1 MDKIFLEKYHQEL
14 KFFRDASKEFAEE
27 HPKAATRLGLSAP
40 EIEDPYVERLIEAVS
55 FLTARVNLKIDS
67 EYPQFVQHILKVIH
81 PDLTQSIPSA
91 GIVQLVTD
99 HKRAF
104 NIPKLAQVVTYDHA
118 KGFPTCQFSVCNSL
132 QIVPFTIEKI
142 RYSQDI
148 SQLLIKNTSKK
159 TSKAVLNF
167 DVCIPAGFS
176 FEHLKY
182 ADLRWH
188 IGAADLKVSS
198 ELMYFLVEK
207 LEYMTVELEGVD
219 DWKYRFIPDLYFL
232 GFDEYLSLH
241 NNKSASYLKH
251 IVEYAVLPEK
261 YLFFTIKNL
270 EAVFKDLFFKKT
282 DLMNVKDDDKSISN
296 PIKLKFNCV
305 FNDTSEVLDRFLDSD
320 SLSFNSV
327 VLNNIFKRRTRVI
340 VDQFKNEQH
349 VVVDKLR
356 PADYE
361 VLKIDKIEGYSK
373 NNHKVKIFEPIY
385 KLSNDTDHFDDSSYG
400 FFSELHKQSFL
411 SSKKNSYKGSE
422 CYVMLT
428 NQLKAVVEDELNQL
442 SITAWCSNR
451 AIPSEIS
458 WSLDKD
464 LKMSNDAYKVTQIR
478 RKTSFSQPISA
489 PLENASL
496 WRLLNLVS
504 SNYIPLHLDDTKA
517 LTQQIKNNLYLFYEI
532 TGIVSFKSQV
542 NAILNIQASRVR
554 TIKKIKQ
561 QLTPVNGLKFE
572 IIIDDMLMSHVHPYL
587 WGRILLEY
595 LKSFAHINQ
604 YVELSLKSKNKT
616 TIADYI
622 SL

>member
-1 MDKIFLEKYHQEL
+1 MDKVFLEKYHQEL

-91 GIVQLVTD
+91 GIVQLMTN
-99 HKRAF
+99 HKKAF
-104 NIPKLAQVVTYDHA
+104 NIPKLAQIVTHDQA
-118 KGFPTCQFSVCNSL
+118 KGFPTCQFSVCTGS
-132 QIVPFTIEKI
+132 QIVPFLIEKI
-142 RYSQDI
+142 RYSKDI
-148 SQLLIKNTSKK
+148 SQLLINSASKK
-159 TSKAVLNF
+159 TSKAVINF
-167 DVCIPAGFS
+167 DVSIPAGFS
-176 FEHLKY
+176 FDHLKY
-182 ADLRWH
+182 GDLRWH
-188 IGAADLKVSS
+188 IGATDLKVSS
-198 ELMYFLVEK
+198 ELMYFLAEK
-207 LEYMTVELEGVD
+207 LEFMTVELEGVEG
-219 DWKYRFIPDLYFL
+219 WKYKFIPDIHFL
-232 GFDEYLSLH
+232 GFNEYLSFY
-241 NNKSASYLKH
+241 NSQSANYLKH

-261 YLFFTIKNL
+261 YLFFTIRNL
-270 EAVFKDLFFKKT
+270 EKLFNDLFLKNA
-282 DLMNVKDDDKSISN
+282 DLLNVKDDGKSISSA
-296 PIKLKFNCV
+296 IKLKFNCI
-305 FNDTSEVLDRFLDSD
+305 FNDTSEVLDRFLDD
-320 SLSFNSV
+320 NCLNFNSV
-327 VLNNIFKRRTRVI
+327 VLNNAFKRRTRII

-385 KLSNDTDHFDDSSYG
+385 KLNNDTDHFDDSSYG
-400 FFSELHKQSFL
+400 FFSESHKQSFL

-428 NQLKAVVEDELNQL
+428 NQLKSVVDDELNQL

-451 AIPSEIS
+451 ALPSEIS
-458 WSLDKD
+458 WSLDND

-496 WRLLNLVS
+496 WRLLNLIS
-504 SNYIPLHLDDTKA
+504 SNYIPLNWEDTKA

-532 TGIVSFKSQV
+532 TGIVSLKSQV

-554 TIKKIKQ
+554 TIKKVKQ

-572 IIIDDMLMSHVHPYL
+572 VVIDDMLMSHVHPYL

-595 LKSFAHINQ
+595 LKSFAQINQ
-604 YVELSLKSKNKT
+604 YVELSLKSKNRT

-622 SL
+622 SI